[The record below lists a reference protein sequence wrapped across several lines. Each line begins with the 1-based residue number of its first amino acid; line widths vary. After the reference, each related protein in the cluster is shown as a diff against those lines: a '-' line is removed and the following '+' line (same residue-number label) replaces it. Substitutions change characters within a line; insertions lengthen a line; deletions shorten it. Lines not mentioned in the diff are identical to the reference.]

1 MVGWP
6 DVAGRHYPGRGTA
19 HRVDH
24 VDCAR
29 GGGDNPTI
37 VVVDARSADMSV
49 DLDTGTSLDD
59 HAVNSRSA
67 VRRELPIRSGRL
79 GEPVD
84 MFHRDHHIV
93 APHSFHGEAHR
104 GDASALDIHHR
115 ALDGWRSD
123 PLLVALAN
131 LIEGDSDIFGQTADR
146 AAPHRL
152 EDPGLK

>member
-84 MFHRDHHIV
+84 MFHRDHPSSPRTPSTAKRIAATHPGSTFIIV
-93 APHSFHGEAHR
+93 HSMGSGVTHF
-104 GDASALDIHHR
+104 S
-115 ALDGWRSD
+115 
-123 PLLVALAN
+123 
-131 LIEGDSDIFGQTADR
+131 
-146 AAPHRL
+146 
-152 EDPGLK
+152 

>member
-6 DVAGRHYPGRGTA
+6 DDAGRHYPGRGTA

-49 DLDTGTSLDD
+49 DLDTGTSLDY

-93 APHSFHGEAHR
+93 APHHIDSRIPGSNKIGVCSGKVPKPKVTPVNSASSYEA
-104 GDASALDIHHR
+104 
-115 ALDGWRSD
+115 
-123 PLLVALAN
+123 
-131 LIEGDSDIFGQTADR
+131 
-146 AAPHRL
+146 
-152 EDPGLK
+152 